1 MNQDDSANRDGRS
14 GKLIQ
19 SGKIN
24 QFRKLSELDC
34 SNLVGVL
41 TDIDD
46 TLTTNGKLF
55 ADAYQAMWRLSE
67 AGLHVIPITGRSA
80 GWAHMVLK
88 TWPVTAV
95 VAESGGL
102 YMAKTGRSEGGS
114 NGIQLH
120 LHASTAQVQADR
132 LALQACGEQIIAQIP
147 GLAPASDNPYRQVD
161 YALDYCE
168 EVKRVAAHNVA
179 QAIALFE
186 AHGFSARAS
195 SVHINAWRGDF
206 DKAPMT
212 LRLLNDHFDDALGSN
227 HPDRWIFVGDAPN
240 DASMFTGFARSVGVA
255 NLLGSLEQLTAKPAY
270 LTARASGAGFIEL
283 AEHIL
288 ATR

>member
-1 MNQDDSANRDGRS
+1 MNRDESVSVDNQTSER
-14 GKLIQ
+14 
-19 SGKIN
+19 N

-41 TDIDD
+41 SDIDD
-46 TLTTNGKLF
+46 TLTTDGKLL

-102 YMAKTGRSEGGS
+102 YMARTGQSK
-114 NGIQLH
+114 GIELQLH
-120 LHASTAQVQADR
+120 APTHQVQADR
-132 LALQACGEQIIAQIP
+132 LALQACGEQIMAQIP
-147 GLAPASDNPYRQVD
+147 GLASASDNPYRLVD

-168 EVKRVAAHNVA
+168 EVPRVAAHDVA
-179 QAIALFE
+179 HAIAMFE

-212 LRLLNDHFDDALGSN
+212 LRLLNDHFDDARGSN

-240 DASMFTGFARSVGVA
+240 DASMFAGFARSVGVA
-255 NLLGSLEQLTAKPAY
+255 NLLGSLEQLSAKPAY

-288 ATR
+288 ATRSC